1 MVHCS
6 DGWDRT
12 PQIVA
17 LTELLVDPYYRSL
30 EGFRV
35 LVEKEW
41 LDFGHKMAD
50 RCGLAFGGS
59 DTNERC
65 PIFLQFL
72 DCVHQLLLQFPCDFE
87 FNISYLFKL
96 AQHTYSSLFGTF
108 LCNNLQ
114 ERRQNRIAEQ
124 TRSVWDF
131 LNSNPYNFCNLLYHP
146 RNEVLWPKYEV
157 RDLLL
162 WQDVYVSEQGRGGA
176 VLTGA
181 AAAEVITPGSSKGPR
196 SGCVSSSEDS
206 GANNS
211 RDGSENGE
219 LGCQDISL
227 VREELEKLQVNHFTL
242 NP

>member
-72 DCVHQLLLQFPCDFE
+72 DCVHQLLLQVT
-87 FNISYLFKL
+87 K
-96 AQHTYSSLFGTF
+96 A
-108 LCNNLQ
+108 
-114 ERRQNRIAEQ
+114 R
-124 TRSVWDF
+124 
-131 LNSNPYNFCNLLYHP
+131 
-146 RNEVLWPKYEV
+146 PKYIAIELFFI
-157 RDLLL
+157 LLNRPT
-162 WQDVYVSEQGRGGA
+162 WKYHT
-176 VLTGA
+176 VL
-181 AAAEVITPGSSKGPR
+181 
-196 SGCVSSSEDS
+196 
-206 GANNS
+206 
-211 RDGSENGE
+211 
-219 LGCQDISL
+219 
-227 VREELEKLQVNHFTL
+227 NHL
-242 NP
+242 

>member
-72 DCVHQLLLQFPCDFE
+72 DCVHQLLLQVT
-87 FNISYLFKL
+87 K
-96 AQHTYSSLFGTF
+96 A
-108 LCNNLQ
+108 
-114 ERRQNRIAEQ
+114 R
-124 TRSVWDF
+124 
-131 LNSNPYNFCNLLYHP
+131 
-146 RNEVLWPKYEV
+146 PKYKPV
-157 RDLLL
+157 KLYFVLL
-162 WQDVYVSEQGRGGA
+162 
-176 VLTGA
+176 
-181 AAAEVITPGSSKGPR
+181 
-196 SGCVSSSEDS
+196 
-206 GANNS
+206 N
-211 RDGSENGE
+211 
-219 LGCQDISL
+219 
-227 VREELEKLQVNHFTL
+227 
-242 NP
+242 